1 VPPASEV
8 QPLVLSALGGESEE
22 EKDDANTTVL
32 LYNTGTVVVF
42 RSIDAPAAQGQFALG
57 QLVQDCE
64 DLGAQSIMDVAVY
77 SDILTRSGVFEMMGS
92 VHHLAPHLVV
102 TTVDPSKITLGNEV
116 QLITLDAAEYDAIID
131 LLSPQPESDDDDA
144 PDPGSDSDDDSNH
157 NGVYRVR
164 EGKPLPTALEVT
176 THTHSWLGV

>member
-1 VPPASEV
+1 
-8 QPLVLSALGGESEE
+8 
-22 EKDDANTTVL
+22 
-32 LYNTGTVVVF
+32 
-42 RSIDAPAAQGQFALG
+42 
-57 QLVQDCE
+57 
-64 DLGAQSIMDVAVY
+64 MDVAVY
-77 SDILTRSGVFEMMGS
+77 SDILTRPGVFEIMGS

-144 PDPGSDSDDDSNH
+144 PDPGSDSDDDPNH

-164 EGKPLPTALEVT
+164 KGKPLPTAQGVT